1 MPTNKAKSKKILGR
15 PEGSKYYHLIQSEK
29 AKNYSQSKVAKI
41 LGISISTVKR
51 HWDNGIFG

>member
-1 MPTNKAKSKKILGR
+1 MPTNKTNSKKMQGR
-15 PEGSKYYHLIQSEK
+15 PEGSKYSHLIQNEK
-29 AKNYSQSKVAKI
+29 AKHYSQSKVAKI

>member
-1 MPTNKAKSKKILGR
+1 MPTNKAKTILGR
-15 PEGSKYYHLIQSEK
+15 PEGSKYSHLIQSEK
-29 AKNYSQSKVAKI
+29 AKHYSQSKVAKI

>member
-15 PEGSKYYHLIQSEK
+15 PEGSKH
-29 AKNYSQSKVAKI
+29 YSQSKVAKI

>member
-15 PEGSKYYHLIQSEK
+15 PEGSKYSHLIQSEK
-29 AKNYSQSKVAKI
+29 AKHYSQSKVAKI

-51 HWDNGIFG
+51 YWDNGIFG

>member
-1 MPTNKAKSKKILGR
+1 R

-29 AKNYSQSKVAKI
+29 AKHYSQSKVAKI